1 MRKSKLLATVI
12 SLLLV
17 VCILCANCAVFAAN
31 NLIIMDGGDLWDD
44 TGEEIPEDGTT
55 PPAGGE
61 DQGGTT
67 TPPAGGEDQ
76 GGTTTPPAGGET
88 PDGGEGEGEGGTTT
102 PPGGGTTPPGGG
114 TTPPT
119 GGTRPPSSGGTS
131 SKDDTSDKEE
141 TDEQAGTTEPVYKDF
156 SDVKE
161 TDWYYEDVRT
171 LAGLGVVDGYTDGTF
186 LPAGNVTRAEFVK
199 MLVEVVSGGQSFT
212 SYEKQFEDVELDAWY
227 NKYIVNAILFG
238 IIDKK
243 DYGEKFEP
251 DKAITRREAA
261 KMIVNALGLT
271 TGGFKSPFVD
281 VQEDNITALYGA
293 CIMQGSVIN
302 GERLFYPD
310 TNITRA
316 ESAAVILRT
325 VKYAIDE
332 EAYKKEFKEKYPV
345 PELEVLYTVPE
356 TALEF
361 YNEFANAWGN
371 SQAFLMFDYNYGVN
385 SDDMRRVTEACMAA
399 FRKAAEYNPELGTYL
414 YINAETKGTT
424 SKCTLK
430 ISFTSN
436 EETLSTEVLFENASV
451 AKAKAR
457 ELVATVTAS
466 CTTDLEKADA
476 IHDYLAKNIEY
487 DHSFAPVS
495 YTAYGAL
502 EKGLAV
508 CHGYSGAFNLMC
520 HAAGLKA
527 VAVANS
533 EHMWNI
539 VLADGKMYHYDVT
552 FDDADGKVLD
562 TYKGIVHN
570 KFVPDKDHMSFV
582 LPAEEYFR

>member
-1 MRKSKLLATVI
+1 MMRKSKLLAAI
-12 SLLLV
+12 LSLLLV
-17 VCILCANCAVFAAN
+17 AALLCANCAVFA
-31 NLIIMDGGDLWDD
+31 ISDDGNVYVDLGDLLDD
-44 TGEEIPEDGTT
+44 TTEDTEGEGGTT
-55 PPAGGE
+55 PPPADGE

-67 TPPAGGEDQ
+67 PPPAGDEDQ
-76 GGTTTPPAGGET
+76 GGTT
-88 PDGGEGEGEGGTTT
+88 
-102 PPGGGTTPPGGG
+102 PPG
-114 TTPPT
+114 
-119 GGTRPPSSGGTS
+119 SSGS
-131 SKDDTSDKEE
+131 SGKNDTSDKEE
-141 TDEQAGTTEPVYKDF
+141 TGEQAGTTEPVYKDF

-171 LAGLGVVDGYTDGTF
+171 LAGLGVIDGYTDGTY
-186 LPAGNVTRAEFVK
+186 LPAENVTRAEFVK

-227 NKYIVNAILFG
+227 NKYVVNAILFG

-243 DYGEKFEP
+243 DYGGKFEP
-251 DKAITRREAA
+251 DKPITRREAS

-281 VQEDNITALYGA
+281 TAEDNIVALYGA

-316 ESAAVILRT
+316 ETAAVVLRT
-325 VKYAIDE
+325 VKYAIDDE
-332 EAYKKEFKEKYPV
+332 SHKKEFKEKYSV
-345 PELEVLYTVPE
+345 PELEVLYNAPE
-356 TALEF
+356 TTEKF

-371 SQAFLMFDYNYGVN
+371 SQAFLMFDYNYGAN
-385 SDDMRRVTEACMAA
+385 SDDMRRVTEACMEA
-399 FRKAAEYNPELGTYL
+399 FQKTYEYQPQLGTYL
-414 YINAETKGTT
+414 SIRTETKGTT

-430 ISFTSN
+430 VNFVSD
-436 EETLSTEVLFENASV
+436 EETLSVETLFENASV
-451 AKAKAR
+451 AKAKAQ
-457 ELVATVTAS
+457 ELAATVTAG

-476 IHDYLAKNIEY
+476 IHDYLADNVEY

-502 EKGLAV
+502 GYGKAV
-508 CHGYSGAFNLMC
+508 CQGYSGAFNLMC
-520 HAAGLKA
+520 HAAGVKT
-527 VAVANS
+527 VAVS
-533 EHMWNI
+533 TDEHMWNI

-552 FDDADGKVLD
+552 FDDAGNKMVD

-570 KFVPDKDHMSFV
+570 KFVPDEDHKNFV
-582 LPAEEYFR
+582 LPAQEYFR